1 MFQRIFLSA
10 ILAGLLGGLI
20 VTALHHVTTTPLI
33 IEAEKYEGGT
43 PKSET
48 KASLYQSNAHP
59 YLILVHGNAHKEG
72 ESSPEWSPADG
83 IERTAYSG
91 LTTILTAIGFALL
104 LTSAYALSNQSVNG
118 RTGVMCGMAGFA
130 AIALAPSL
138 GLPPELPGSAAAD
151 LVSRQIW
158 WLITAVATS
167 IAIALLVFANNWVLR
182 AIGVIL
188 IMAPHAI
195 GAPHPEGYASSVPA
209 EIQGHFVTA
218 SLACNFILWSL
229 LGWFSGT
236 FYKKFSA

>member
-10 ILAGLLGGLI
+10 ILAGLLSGLI

-33 IEAEKYEGGT
+33 IEAEKYESGT
-43 PKSET
+43 PKAEQKTSF
-48 KASLYQSNAHP
+48 SQSNSHP
-59 YLILVHGNAHKEG
+59 YLILAHGNAHKEG
-72 ESSPEWSPADG
+72 ESSSEWSPADG
-83 IERTAYSG
+83 IERTVYTG

-104 LTSAYALSNQSVNG
+104 LTSAYALSNQSVDG
-118 RTGVMCGMAGFA
+118 RTGVMWGMAGFA